1 MLLPV
6 SAHWFSGIG
15 SGGFTAFAPR
25 RHARGMLRR
34 QKRRD
39 PAEPDA
45 GAIRYTGGH
54 SDRPQ
59 IQEGNDLHPEHISLG
74 VLFSSLLKN
83 ASFQFLTACC

>member
-45 GAIRYTGGH
+45 GAVRYTGGH

-59 IQEGNDLHPEHISLG
+59 FKKATTYTPSIYRLG
-74 VLFSSLLKN
+74 F
-83 ASFQFLTACC
+83 FFHRC